1 MRGWTMR
8 GTNRKKKLKG
18 QSSVEV
24 FHGPFKGGSLR
35 VEKGGNAADFCSAM
49 YAVNG
54 NEEGL

>member
-1 MRGWTMR
+1 MR